1 MAEWKL
7 CSDKGL
13 SALPAAI
20 SERCHRYGDGR
31 LFSLIIGNCE
41 CVSVPAQGYSNIKDT
56 CQRKP
61 VLWNLMSSTT
71 TVEMHGLMFTVHSQA
86 PHRWES
92 SAQLM
97 RTSSCSR
104 KGPEGK
110 ELWQKIC
117 LTVSAW
123 QKKKAYVRSVELRRT
138 ERDKKKKKKKISDIV
153 HGGMFG
159 ARMWCYHSDGI
170 SPWRGPG
177 RCAAGRE
184 TWSRLIALSWMT
196 CSCLQLK
203 AAPKPRDRCS
213 VTSALFPSFPTD
225 VASQSRFVLWWDEYD
240 SWKTCFTHFHINY
253 IIIIAT

>member
-41 CVSVPAQGYSNIKDT
+41 CVSVPAHGYSNIKDT

-92 SAQLM
+92 SASWCGHQTVHERALKEK
-97 RTSSCSR
+97 SFDR
-104 KGPEGK
+104 KF
-110 ELWQKIC
+110 
-117 LTVSAW
+117 VS
-123 QKKKAYVRSVELRRT
+123 VSPL
-138 ERDKKKKKKKISDIV
+138 DKKKKLTYVQWNSGELREIKKKKKRKSVILFTKGCLGPACDVITLMVSHLEEVLGDV
-153 HGGMFG
+153 QQGG
-159 ARMWCYHSDGI
+159 
-170 SPWRGPG
+170 
-177 RCAAGRE
+177 
-184 TWSRLIALSWMT
+184 RLGHVSL
-196 CSCLQLK
+196 L
-203 AAPKPRDRCS
+203 
-213 VTSALFPSFPTD
+213 
-225 VASQSRFVLWWDEYD
+225 
-240 SWKTCFTHFHINY
+240 
-253 IIIIAT
+253 

>member
-41 CVSVPAQGYSNIKDT
+41 CVSVPAHGYSNIKDT

-92 SAQLM
+92 SASWCRHQTVHERALKEK
-97 RTSSCSR
+97 SFDR
-104 KGPEGK
+104 KF
-110 ELWQKIC
+110 
-117 LTVSAW
+117 VSVSPLDK
-123 QKKKAYVRSVELRRT
+123 KKKAYVRSVELRRT
-138 ERDKKKKKKKISDIV
+138 ERDKKEKKRKSVILFTKGCLGPACDVITLMVSHLEEVLGDV
-153 HGGMFG
+153 QQGG
-159 ARMWCYHSDGI
+159 
-170 SPWRGPG
+170 
-177 RCAAGRE
+177 
-184 TWSRLIALSWMT
+184 RLGHVSL
-196 CSCLQLK
+196 L
-203 AAPKPRDRCS
+203 
-213 VTSALFPSFPTD
+213 
-225 VASQSRFVLWWDEYD
+225 
-240 SWKTCFTHFHINY
+240 
-253 IIIIAT
+253 

>member
-41 CVSVPAQGYSNIKDT
+41 CVSVPAHRYSNIKDT

-97 RTSSCSR
+97 RTSNCSW

-123 QKKKAYVRSVELRRT
+123 QKKKKLTYIQWNSGELREIKKRKKRKSVILFT
-138 ERDKKKKKKKISDIV
+138 EGCLGPACDVITLMVSHLEEVLGDV
-153 HGGMFG
+153 QQGG
-159 ARMWCYHSDGI
+159 
-170 SPWRGPG
+170 
-177 RCAAGRE
+177 
-184 TWSRLIALSWMT
+184 RLGHVSL
-196 CSCLQLK
+196 L
-203 AAPKPRDRCS
+203 
-213 VTSALFPSFPTD
+213 
-225 VASQSRFVLWWDEYD
+225 
-240 SWKTCFTHFHINY
+240 
-253 IIIIAT
+253 

>member
-1 MAEWKL
+1 MGL
-7 CSDKGL
+7 CL
-13 SALPAAI
+13 L
-20 SERCHRYGDGR
+20 CTHRHLTDENR
-31 LFSLIIGNCE
+31 
-41 CVSVPAQGYSNIKDT
+41 
-56 CQRKP
+56 QRS
-61 VLWNLMSSTT
+61 WCG
-71 TVEMHGLMFTVHSQA
+71 HQTVHERALKEKSFD
-86 PHRWES
+86 
-92 SAQLM
+92 
-97 RTSSCSR
+97 R
-104 KGPEGK
+104 KF
-110 ELWQKIC
+110 
-117 LTVSAW
+117 VSLSPLDK
-123 QKKKAYVRSVELRRT
+123 KKKAYVRSVELRRT